1 MDKNAH
7 NPVSD
12 DQKPR
17 EHAPKSIKENPTM
30 PPFTSHPN
38 PQSVTIDGG
47 NKNGHEGAGN
57 TTHGLTTQLGTSKK
71 GASMSVPTH
80 AHKSATDYALQFL
93 QFAARDYSE
102 SIDRREYYAVAARRL
117 GISYQKIADIYGL
130 TEGAI
135 RAMVRRAGERS

>member
-1 MDKNAH
+1 
-7 NPVSD
+7 
-12 DQKPR
+12 
-17 EHAPKSIKENPTM
+17 
-30 PPFTSHPN
+30 
-38 PQSVTIDGG
+38 
-47 NKNGHEGAGN
+47 
-57 TTHGLTTQLGTSKK
+57 
-71 GASMSVPTH
+71 MSVPTH

-135 RAMVRRAGERS
+135 RAMVKRANASERG